1 MYRNSGAWRNEGE
14 HSPIRGRCL
23 LDSKDLAIQVA
34 RAALEKKAENIIIL
48 DVEKRLIITDYFIIC
63 SGLNV
68 IQAQSISEF
77 IQETLEK
84 EGYRPV
90 RVEGDGQ
97 SGWVLLDYLDVVVHV
112 FSAEQRDYYQL
123 ERLWKDSSIIEW

>member
-1 MYRNSGAWRNEGE
+1 M
-14 HSPIRGRCL
+14 
-23 LDSKDLAIQVA
+23 DSKDLAIQVA
-34 RAALEKKAENIIIL
+34 RAALEKKAENILIL

-68 IQAQSISEF
+68 IQVQSISEF
-77 IQETLEK
+77 IQESLEK

-123 ERLWKDSSIIEW
+123 ERLWKDSSIIEWQR

>member
-1 MYRNSGAWRNEGE
+1 M
-14 HSPIRGRCL
+14 
-23 LDSKDLAIQVA
+23 LDSKELAIQVA

-68 IQAQSISEF
+68 IQVQSISEF
-77 IQETLEK
+77 IQESLEK

-123 ERLWKDSSIIEW
+123 ERLWKDSSIIEWQR

>member
-1 MYRNSGAWRNEGE
+1 M
-14 HSPIRGRCL
+14 

-68 IQAQSISEF
+68 IQVQSISEF
-77 IQETLEK
+77 IQESLEK

-123 ERLWKDSSIIEW
+123 ERLWKDSSIIEWQR

>member
-1 MYRNSGAWRNEGE
+1 M
-14 HSPIRGRCL
+14 

-68 IQAQSISEF
+68 IQVRSICEF
-77 IQETLEK
+77 IQESLEK

-123 ERLWKDSSIIEW
+123 ERLWKDSSIIEWQR

>member
-1 MYRNSGAWRNEGE
+1 M
-14 HSPIRGRCL
+14 
-23 LDSKDLAIQVA
+23 LDSKELAIQVA
-34 RAALEKKAENIIIL
+34 RAALEKKAENILIL

-68 IQAQSISEF
+68 IQVQSISEF
-77 IQETLEK
+77 IRESLEK

-123 ERLWKDSSIIEW
+123 ERLWKDSSIIAWQR

>member
-1 MYRNSGAWRNEGE
+1 
-14 HSPIRGRCL
+14 L

-68 IQAQSISEF
+68 IQVQSISEF
-77 IQETLEK
+77 IQESLEK

-123 ERLWKDSSIIEW
+123 ERLWKDSSIIEWQR

>member
-1 MYRNSGAWRNEGE
+1 M
-14 HSPIRGRCL
+14 
-23 LDSKDLAIQVA
+23 LDSKELAIQVA
-34 RAALEKKAENIIIL
+34 RAALEKKAENILIL

-68 IQAQSISEF
+68 IQVQSISEF
-77 IQETLEK
+77 IQESLEK

-123 ERLWKDSSIIEW
+123 ERLWKDSSIIEWQR

>member
-1 MYRNSGAWRNEGE
+1 M
-14 HSPIRGRCL
+14 

-68 IQAQSISEF
+68 IQVQSISEF
-77 IQETLEK
+77 IQESLKK

-123 ERLWKDSSIIEW
+123 ERLWKDSSIIEWQR

>member
-1 MYRNSGAWRNEGE
+1 
-14 HSPIRGRCL
+14 
-23 LDSKDLAIQVA
+23 
-34 RAALEKKAENIIIL
+34 EKKAENIIIL

-68 IQAQSISEF
+68 IQVQSISEF
-77 IQETLEK
+77 IQESLEK

-123 ERLWKDSSIIEW
+123 ERLWKDSSIIEWQR

>member
-1 MYRNSGAWRNEGE
+1 M
-14 HSPIRGRCL
+14 

-68 IQAQSISEF
+68 IQVRSISEF
-77 IQETLEK
+77 IQESLEK

-97 SGWVLLDYLDVVVHV
+97 SGWVLLDYLDAVVHV
-112 FSAEQRDYYQL
+112 FSAEQRDYYQI
-123 ERLWKDSSIIEW
+123 ERLWKDSSIIEWQR

>member
-1 MYRNSGAWRNEGE
+1 M
-14 HSPIRGRCL
+14 
-23 LDSKDLAIQVA
+23 DSKDLAIQVA

-68 IQAQSISEF
+68 IQVQSISES
-77 IQETLEK
+77 IQESLEK

-123 ERLWKDSSIIEW
+123 ERLWKDSSIIEWQR

>member
-1 MYRNSGAWRNEGE
+1 
-14 HSPIRGRCL
+14 

-68 IQAQSISEF
+68 IQVQSISEF
-77 IQETLEK
+77 IQESLEK
-84 EGYRPV
+84 EGYQPV

-123 ERLWKDSSIIEW
+123 ERLWKDSSIIEWQR